1 MLAHKDLLIKI
12 KFLSISIFSLILVKI
27 FLKVIPLSSMII
39 KIKKISGL
47 LFSPN
52 KPKISIERI
61 HLWYL
66 KLNKILNIESC
77 FVNSLVKKI
86 IFSFFG
92 HNLVVVCGIKL
103 DGGSKVDGHAWL
115 CYKNEAVF
123 EENKNLNGY
132 IESFRV

>member
-1 MLAHKDLLIKI
+1 MLIHRDLLIKI

-27 FLKVIPLSSMII
+27 FLKVMPLSSMIK
-39 KIKKISGL
+39 KIKKVSRL
-47 LFSPN
+47 LFSLN
-52 KPKISIERI
+52 KQNISIERI
-61 HLWYL
+61 HFWYL
-66 KLNKILNIESC
+66 KLNKILNIKSC

-103 DGGSKVDGHAWL
+103 DDGSNVDGHAWL
-115 CYKNEAVF
+115 CYKNETVF
-123 EENKNLNGY
+123 EDNKNLNGY